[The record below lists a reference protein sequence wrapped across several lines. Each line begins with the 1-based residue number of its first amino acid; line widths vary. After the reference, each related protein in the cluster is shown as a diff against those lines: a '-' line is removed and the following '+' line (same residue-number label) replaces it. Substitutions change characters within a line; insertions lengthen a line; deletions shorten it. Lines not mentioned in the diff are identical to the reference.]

1 MIFKNVNIK
10 KDGHLG
16 VLQID
21 RKNFNNALN
30 IDTSYEIIKGL
41 KELEK
46 DKKIKFD
53 KQRERKTK
61 KFRIY

>member
-30 IDTSYEIIKGL
+30 NENYTKKVKSYQC
-41 KELEK
+41 
-46 DKKIKFD
+46 KKIYK
-53 KQRERKTK
+53 
-61 KFRIY
+61 